1 MMNEQD
7 IMMRRISALDF
18 AIVELNLYMDT
29 HPEDEEVNLK
39 LNDYKE
45 RSQSLKNEY
54 QEKYGPISSKAME
67 ENRFGWISDPWPWN
81 NSDGGNN

>member
-1 MMNEQD
+1 M
-7 IMMRRISALDF
+7 
-18 AIVELNLYMDT
+18 
-29 HPEDEEVNLK
+29 
-39 LNDYKE
+39 
-45 RSQSLKNEY
+45 KNKKQKMIEY